1 MEGFFLKLS
10 SVKHGVAIFRVFY
23 ICSLLVI
30 NQFGMKKFFLLS
42 LFFIVF
48 SCGKEQSEEEEIIL
62 QEEVTIWKGD
72 LLLFEKI
79 DDSDPSDPSNQDRI
93 SDNVWITR
101 NNDGGQIY
109 NIAEENTAVKGKSP
123 IGTKWAIGNL
133 DEIENLNFESFRSAV
148 GKPKDVVGKNLVM
161 YLSED
166 DIYLSIKFKSWSQG
180 QKGGFSYERSTP

>member
-1 MEGFFLKLS
+1 
-10 SVKHGVAIFRVFY
+10 
-23 ICSLLVI
+23 
-30 NQFGMKKFFLLS
+30 MKKFFLLS

-48 SCGKEQSEEEEIIL
+48 SCGKQESEEEEIVL
-62 QEEVTIWKGD
+62 QEELTIWKGD

-123 IGTKWAIGNL
+123 IGTIWAIGNL
-133 DEIENLNFESFRSAV
+133 DEIEKLNFESFRSAV
-148 GKPKDVVGKNLVM
+148 GKPKDVVGKDLVM

>member
-1 MEGFFLKLS
+1 
-10 SVKHGVAIFRVFY
+10 
-23 ICSLLVI
+23 
-30 NQFGMKKFFLLS
+30 MKKFFLLS

-48 SCGKEQSEEEEIIL
+48 SCGKEQSEEDEIIL
-62 QEEVTIWKGD
+62 QEELTIWKGE
-72 LLLFEKI
+72 LLFFEKI

-109 NIAEENTAVKGKSP
+109 NIAEENTAVKSKSP
-123 IGTKWAIGNL
+123 TGTKWAIGNL
-133 DEIENLNFESFRSAV
+133 DEIEKLNFESFRSAV
-148 GKPKDVVGKNLVM
+148 GKPKDVVGKDLVM

-166 DIYLSIKFKSWSQG
+166 DIYLSVKFKSWSEG

>member
-1 MEGFFLKLS
+1 
-10 SVKHGVAIFRVFY
+10 
-23 ICSLLVI
+23 
-30 NQFGMKKFFLLS
+30 MKKFFLLS

-48 SCGKEQSEEEEIIL
+48 SCGKEQSEEEDIIL
-62 QEEVTIWKGD
+62 QEELTIWKGD

-133 DEIENLNFESFRSAV
+133 DEIGNLNFESFRSTV

-166 DIYLSIKFKSWSQG
+166 DIYLSVKFKSWSQG

>member
-1 MEGFFLKLS
+1 
-10 SVKHGVAIFRVFY
+10 
-23 ICSLLVI
+23 
-30 NQFGMKKFFLLS
+30 MKKFFLLS

-62 QEEVTIWKGD
+62 QEELTIWKGD

-109 NIAEENTAVKGKSP
+109 NIAEAV
-123 IGTKWAIGNL
+123 
-133 DEIENLNFESFRSAV
+133 
-148 GKPKDVVGKNLVM
+148 
-161 YLSED
+161 
-166 DIYLSIKFKSWSQG
+166 
-180 QKGGFSYERSTP
+180 SYTHLTLPTICSV